1 MGNSGCERSSAWT
14 RVFSSAHNTSAL
26 AGGCKYRPT
35 ISRTFSINSG
45 SLEELKSCGRECG
58 CKAEARQMWVTAL
71 WLKQLRLAMD
81 RVGQWVASG
90 GRFSRVKVSTTA
102 ASVILRGARNAVR
115 RAGHSAAAPQTGHA
129 TCPPWVG
136 SNASVA
142 PPDYYFFLVHKP
154 ARCEPAAAGL
164 GRTRTPHP
172 ALQGFAF
179 FSAQLQK
186 RNRSSQRH
194 RHLTCILDTGKP
206 KLIQHIHDSKHSRF
220 VCSQNQSEIHA
231 WILAVQIA
239 HEMFRESTTM
249 P

>member
-1 MGNSGCERSSAWT
+1 MAINSIIADSSYDGSNQESIGRASGALRSHGSVAVRT
-14 RVFSSAHNTSAL
+14 RLDTPLL
-26 AGGCKYRPT
+26 AGLGVPFGIRCGGTRYHRVPHEMGSGA
-35 ISRTFSINSG
+35 SRATN
-45 SLEELKSCGRECG
+45 
-58 CKAEARQMWVTAL
+58 
-71 WLKQLRLAMD
+71 LRWSD
-81 RVGQWVASG
+81 RGEV
-90 GRFSRVKVSTTA
+90 VKVSTTA

-129 TCPPWVG
+129 TCPPCVG

-194 RHLTCILDTGKP
+194 RHLPCTLDAEKP

-239 HEMFRESTTM
+239 HAMFRESTTT